1 VEPAML
7 GMPPRILGSQTIRN
21 PGATPVDFRVEYQA
35 DDETLRRGLNI
46 EARISWGGTL
56 RFYNRNGY
64 AVSLGNATDV
74 HRVSVNPAG
83 P

>member
-1 VEPAML
+1 
-7 GMPPRILGSQTIRN
+7 MPPRILGSQTIRN